1 MVNINTGNIQN
12 KQNVL
17 WSRQLADKLDA
28 ADGQKDGKID
38 ASIWNSYLT
47 SMGSNGNKISN
58 YITVD
63 NASRSFDY
71 YAAKKDAGNN
81 SWKQWNETFDKYS
94 GQEMLDKSQDTL
106 KNLKNAKKEDVE
118 VSDITEQ
125 QKKYDSKAVTAKCY
139 EFNDSKVV
147 VSRDANGEINRIQV
161 VNADTPDE
169 YSDVSFRENAVS
181 FRENAV
187 SIDSDGDFSD
197 ERQIN
202 KKQQNDLKSML
213 PDWIV
218 NDTETSTPSSPKNVS
233 GDEKQ
238 LSSQS
243 SNATSASLEAEQP
256 ATDNQSQQVQILGS
270 KRTMT
275 VEERDKEVKALLGG
289 LDLPEGIDVLI
300 VNIRGDNC
308 PVFKEKGQILSLD
321 DVKRRAQT
329 QKSIKDW
336 QKQRDQAINDLYGSN
351 GSQQVKAAYDAYE
364 ARKDYKKAKSEAKEL
379 KKTDKGRAKEMKQEA
394 KAKYKESLQDAYDKF
409 NAAGGSP
416 LFRKEAFYKEVGH
429 MEAKIEKRREKLNKP
444 VINSSSQ
451 TEVKNDSVGNQ
462 VQQASHSSVQ
472 SKPQNITSNEQVQA
486 PKVTSQQNSEVENED
501 VNTAE
506 NKTKGSELYDS
517 EKFYDL
523 YSVEANKKFLG
534 EYSSYILPSDSNDVD
549 DNGVNKHGYLKRHV
563 AGAMN
568 AIVFLK
574 PSHSMVLDDGGIR
587 IEKNNDN
594 SITIKYNYDDDN
606 TTLTFNQDGSYRSG
620 NLSPDEDSNTFA
632 NFVDEYLA
640 GELLSGKIY
649 YE

>member
-38 ASIWNSYLT
+38 ASVWNSYLT

-81 SWKQWNETFDKYS
+81 SWKQWDETFDKYS

-125 QKKYDSKAVTAKCY
+125 QKKYDSKAVTAKNY
-139 EFNDSKVV
+139 EFNDSVV
-147 VSRDANGEINRIQV
+147 TVSRDANGEIYRIQV
-161 VNADTPDE
+161 ANADTPDE
-169 YSDVSFRENAVS
+169 YSDVSFRENGV
-181 FRENAV
+181 F
-187 SIDSDGDFSD
+187 IDSDGDFSNKML
-197 ERQIN
+197 IN

-218 NDTETSTPSSPKNVS
+218 NDTETSTPSSPKSVS
-233 GDEKQ
+233 ENEKP

-243 SNATSASLEAEQP
+243 SNATSASLESKQS

-270 KRTMT
+270 NKTMT
-275 VEERDKEVKALLGG
+275 VEERDKEVKNMLGG
-289 LDLPEGIDVLI
+289 LDMPEGIDVS
-300 VNIRGDNC
+300 VMNIAGDNC
-308 PVFKEKGQILSLD
+308 YVFKRDGKTISLD
-321 DVKRRAQT
+321 DVKQEAQA
-329 QKSIKDW
+329 QKT
-336 QKQRDQAINDLYGSN
+336 
-351 GSQQVKAAYDAYE
+351 
-364 ARKDYKKAKSEAKEL
+364 AKEHENQ
-379 KKTDKGRAKEMKQEA
+379 KEQA
-394 KAKYKESLQDAYDKF
+394 LDA
-409 NAAGGSP
+409 
-416 LFRKEAFYKEVGH
+416 
-429 MEAKIEKRREKLNKP
+429 
-444 VINSSSQ
+444 SQ

-462 VQQASHSSVQ
+462 VQQASNSSVQ
-472 SKPQNITSNEQVQA
+472 AKPQNITSSEQVQA
-486 PKVTSQQNSEVENED
+486 PKVTSKQNSEVKKEE
-501 VNTAE
+501 VNTVE
-506 NKTKGSELYDS
+506 NKPKGSELYDS

-534 EYSSYILPSDSNDVD
+534 EYSSYILSSDSNDVD
-549 DNGVNKHGYLKRHV
+549 VNKHGYLKSHV

-606 TTLTFNQDGSYRSG
+606 TTVTFNQDGSYRSG
-620 NLSPDEDSNTFA
+620 NLPPDEYSNTFA
-632 NFVDEYLA
+632 NYVDEYLA
-640 GELLSGKIY
+640 GELLSGNIH

>member
-81 SWKQWNETFDKYS
+81 SWKQWDETFDKYS

-125 QKKYDSKAVTAKCY
+125 QKKYDSKVVTAKNY
-139 EFNDSKVV
+139 EFNDSVV
-147 VSRDANGEINRIQV
+147 TVSRDANGEIYRIQV
-161 VNADTPDE
+161 ANADTPDE
-169 YSDVSFRENAVS
+169 YSDVSFRENGV
-181 FRENAV
+181 F
-187 SIDSDGDFSD
+187 IDSDGDFSD
-197 ERQIN
+197 KRLIN

-243 SNATSASLEAEQP
+243 SNTTSASLESEQP

-275 VEERDKEVKALLGG
+275 VEERDKEVKTFLGG
-289 LDLPEGIDVLI
+289 LDLPEGIDVLFVKI
-300 VNIRGDNC
+300 SGDNC
-308 PVFKEKGQILSLD
+308 PVFKENGQILSLD

-351 GSQQVKAAYDAYE
+351 GSQQVKAAHDAYE

>member
-38 ASIWNSYLT
+38 KSIWNSYLT

-81 SWKQWNETFDKYS
+81 SWKQWDETFDKYS

-161 VNADTPDE
+161 VNADSPDDV
-169 YSDVSFRENAVS
+169 SDVSFRENAVL
-181 FRENAV
+181 
-187 SIDSDGDFSD
+187 IDSDGDFSD
-197 ERQIN
+197 KRQIN

-243 SNATSASLEAEQP
+243 SNTTSASLESEQP

-270 KRTMT
+270 NKTMT
-275 VEERDKEVKALLGG
+275 VEERDKEVKTFLGG
-289 LDLPEGIDVLI
+289 LDLPEGIDVS
-300 VNIRGDNC
+300 VMNIAGDNC
-308 PVFKEKGQILSLD
+308 YVFKRDGKTISLD
-321 DVKRRAQT
+321 DVKQEAQA
-329 QKSIKDW
+329 QKTAKEHEN
-336 QKQRDQAINDLYGSN
+336 QREQALDDLYGSN
-351 GSQQVKAAYDAYE
+351 GSSQLKAANDAFN
-364 ARKDYKKAKSEAKEL
+364 ARIEYKNAKSAAKEL
-379 KKTDKGRAKEMKQEA
+379 KKTDKEAAKQMKQEA
-394 KAKYKESLQDAYDKF
+394 KAKYNDSLQNAYNDFK
-409 NAAGGSP
+409 AAGGSP
-416 LFRKEAFYKEVGH
+416 KYREAYFYKESGN
-429 MEAKIEKRREKLNKP
+429 MNYKIEKNIKNSNKP

-462 VQQASHSSVQ
+462 VQQASRTPKAVQ
-472 SKPQNITSNEQVQA
+472 NTKVDSK
-486 PKVTSQQNSEVENED
+486 QNSEVKNEE

-517 EKFYDL
+517 EKFDDL
-523 YSVEANKKFLG
+523 YSIDANKKFLG
-534 EYSSYILPSDSNDVD
+534 EYSSYILSSDSNDVD
-549 DNGVNKHGYLKRHV
+549 VNKHGYLKSHV

-594 SITIKYNYDDDN
+594 SITVKYDDN
-606 TTLTFNQDGSYRSG
+606 TTVTFNQDGSYRSG
-620 NLSPDEDSNTFA
+620 NLPPDEYSNTFA
-632 NFVDEYLA
+632 NYVDEYLA
-640 GELLSGKIY
+640 GELLSGKLH

>member
-81 SWKQWNETFDKYS
+81 SWKQWDETFDKYS

-161 VNADTPDE
+161 VNADSPDDV
-169 YSDVSFRENAVS
+169 SDVSFRENAVL
-181 FRENAV
+181 
-187 SIDSDGDFSD
+187 IDSDGDFSD
-197 ERQIN
+197 KRQIN

-243 SNATSASLEAEQP
+243 SNTTSASLESEQP

-270 KRTMT
+270 NKTMT
-275 VEERDKEVKALLGG
+275 VEERDKEVKTFLGG
-289 LDLPEGIDVLI
+289 LDLPEGIDVS
-300 VNIRGDNC
+300 VMNIAGDNC
-308 PVFKEKGQILSLD
+308 YVFKRDGKTISLD
-321 DVKRRAQT
+321 DVKQEAQA
-329 QKSIKDW
+329 QKTAKEHEN
-336 QKQRDQAINDLYGSN
+336 QREQALDDLYGSN
-351 GSQQVKAAYDAYE
+351 GSSQLKAANDAFN
-364 ARKDYKKAKSEAKEL
+364 ARIEYKNAKSAAKEL
-379 KKTDKGRAKEMKQEA
+379 KKTDKEAAKQMKQEA
-394 KAKYKESLQDAYDKF
+394 KAKYNDSLQNAYNDFK
-409 NAAGGSP
+409 AAGGSP
-416 LFRKEAFYKEVGH
+416 KYREAYFYKESGN
-429 MEAKIEKRREKLNKP
+429 MNYKIEKNIKNSNKP

-462 VQQASHSSVQ
+462 VQQASRTPKAVQ
-472 SKPQNITSNEQVQA
+472 NTKVDSK
-486 PKVTSQQNSEVENED
+486 QNSEVKNEE

-517 EKFYDL
+517 EKFDDL
-523 YSVEANKKFLG
+523 YSIDANKKFLG
-534 EYSSYILPSDSNDVD
+534 EYSSYILSSDSNDVD
-549 DNGVNKHGYLKRHV
+549 VNKHGYLKSHV

-594 SITIKYNYDDDN
+594 SITVKYDDN
-606 TTLTFNQDGSYRSG
+606 TTVTFNQDGSYRSG
-620 NLSPDEDSNTFA
+620 NLPPDEYSNTFA
-632 NFVDEYLA
+632 NYVDEYLA
-640 GELLSGKIY
+640 GELLSGKLH

>member
-38 ASIWNSYLT
+38 ASVWNSYLT

-81 SWKQWNETFDKYS
+81 SWKQWDETFDKYS

-139 EFNDSKVV
+139 EFNGSTVI

-161 VNADTPDE
+161 KNADTPDE
-169 YSDVSFRENAVS
+169 YNDVSFRENG
-181 FRENAV
+181 V

-197 ERQIN
+197 ETQIN

-218 NDTETSTPSSPKNVS
+218 NDTETSTSSSPKSVS
-233 GDEKQ
+233 ENEKQ

-270 KRTMT
+270 NKTMT
-275 VEERDKEVKALLGG
+275 VEERDKEVKNMLGG
-289 LDLPEGIDVLI
+289 LDMPEGIDVS
-300 VNIRGDNC
+300 VMNIAGDNC
-308 PVFKEKGQILSLD
+308 YVFKRDGKTISLD
-321 DVKRRAQT
+321 DVKQEAQA
-329 QKSIKDW
+329 QKT
-336 QKQRDQAINDLYGSN
+336 
-351 GSQQVKAAYDAYE
+351 
-364 ARKDYKKAKSEAKEL
+364 AKEHENQ
-379 KKTDKGRAKEMKQEA
+379 KEQA
-394 KAKYKESLQDAYDKF
+394 LDA
-409 NAAGGSP
+409 
-416 LFRKEAFYKEVGH
+416 
-429 MEAKIEKRREKLNKP
+429 
-444 VINSSSQ
+444 SQ

-472 SKPQNITSNEQVQA
+472 SKPQNITSSEQVQA
-486 PKVTSQQNSEVENED
+486 PKVTSQQNSEVENEE
-501 VNTAE
+501 VNTVE
-506 NKTKGSELYDS
+506 NQTKGSELYDP
-517 EKFYDL
+517 EKFSDL

-606 TTLTFNQDGSYRSG
+606 TTVTFNQDGSYRSG
-620 NLSPDEDSNTFA
+620 NLPPDEYSNTFA
-632 NFVDEYLA
+632 NYVDEYLA
-640 GELLSGKIY
+640 GELLSGNIH

>member
-38 ASIWNSYLT
+38 ESIWNSYLT

-81 SWKQWNETFDKYS
+81 SWKQWDETFDKYS

-181 FRENAV
+181 
-187 SIDSDGDFSD
+187 IDSDGDFSD

-243 SNATSASLEAEQP
+243 SNTTSASLESEQP

-270 KRTMT
+270 NKTMT
-275 VEERDKEVKALLGG
+275 VEERDKEVKTFLGG
-289 LDLPEGIDVLI
+289 LDLPEGIDVS
-300 VNIRGDNC
+300 VMNIAGDNC
-308 PVFKEKGQILSLD
+308 YVFKRDGKTISLD
-321 DVKRRAQT
+321 DVKQEAQA
-329 QKSIKDW
+329 QKTAKEHEN
-336 QKQRDQAINDLYGSN
+336 QREQALDDLYGSN
-351 GSQQVKAAYDAYE
+351 GSSQLKAANDAFN
-364 ARKDYKKAKSEAKEL
+364 ARIEYKNAKSAAKEL
-379 KKTDKGRAKEMKQEA
+379 KKTDKEAAKQMKQEA
-394 KAKYKESLQDAYDKF
+394 KAKYNDSLQNAYNDFK
-409 NAAGGSP
+409 AAGGSP
-416 LFRKEAFYKEVGH
+416 KYREAYFYKESGN
-429 MEAKIEKRREKLNKP
+429 MNYKIEKNIKNSNKP

-462 VQQASHSSVQ
+462 VQQASRTPKAVQ
-472 SKPQNITSNEQVQA
+472 NTKVDSK
-486 PKVTSQQNSEVENED
+486 QNSEVKNEE

-517 EKFYDL
+517 EKFDDL
-523 YSVEANKKFLG
+523 YSIDANKKFLG
-534 EYSSYILPSDSNDVD
+534 EYSSYILSSDSNDVD
-549 DNGVNKHGYLKRHV
+549 VNKHGYLKSHV

-594 SITIKYNYDDDN
+594 SITVKYDDN
-606 TTLTFNQDGSYRSG
+606 TTVTFNQDGSYRSG
-620 NLSPDEDSNTFA
+620 NLPPDEYSNTFA
-632 NFVDEYLA
+632 NYVDEYLA
-640 GELLSGKIY
+640 GELLSGKLH

>member
-169 YSDVSFRENAVS
+169 YSDVS

>member
-38 ASIWNSYLT
+38 ESIWNSYLT

-81 SWKQWNETFDKYS
+81 SWKQWDETFDKYS

-118 VSDITEQ
+118 VYDITEQ

-147 VSRDANGEINRIQV
+147 VSRDANGEINRIHV

-169 YSDVSFRENAVS
+169 YSDVS

-275 VEERDKEVKALLGG
+275 VAERDKEVKALLGG

-308 PVFKEKGQILSLD
+308 PVFKENGQILSLD

-462 VQQASHSSVQ
+462 VQQASHSSLQ
-472 SKPQNITSNEQVQA
+472 SKPQNITLSEQVPA
-486 PKVTSQQNSEVENED
+486 PKVTSKQNSEVENED

>member
-38 ASIWNSYLT
+38 KSIWNSYLT

-81 SWKQWNETFDKYS
+81 SWKQWDETFDKYS

-161 VNADTPDE
+161 VNADSPDDV
-169 YSDVSFRENAVS
+169 SDVSFRENAVL
-181 FRENAV
+181 
-187 SIDSDGDFSD
+187 IDSDGDFSD
-197 ERQIN
+197 KRQIN

-243 SNATSASLEAEQP
+243 SNTTSASLESEQP

-270 KRTMT
+270 NKTMT
-275 VEERDKEVKALLGG
+275 VEERDKEVKTFLGG
-289 LDLPEGIDVLI
+289 LDLPEGIDVS
-300 VNIRGDNC
+300 VMNIAGDNC
-308 PVFKEKGQILSLD
+308 YVFKRDGKTISLD
-321 DVKRRAQT
+321 DVKQEAQA
-329 QKSIKDW
+329 QKTAKEHEN
-336 QKQRDQAINDLYGSN
+336 QREQALDDLYGSN
-351 GSQQVKAAYDAYE
+351 GSSQLKAANDAFN
-364 ARKDYKKAKSEAKEL
+364 ARIEYKNAKSAAKEL
-379 KKTDKGRAKEMKQEA
+379 KKTDKEAAKQMKQEA
-394 KAKYKESLQDAYDKF
+394 KAKYNDSLQNAYNDFK
-409 NAAGGSP
+409 AAGGSP
-416 LFRKEAFYKEVGH
+416 KYREAYFYKESGN
-429 MEAKIEKRREKLNKP
+429 MNYKIEKNIKNSNKP

-451 TEVKNDSVGNQ
+451 TEVKSDSVGNQ
-462 VQQASHSSVQ
+462 VQQASRTPKAVQ
-472 SKPQNITSNEQVQA
+472 NTKVDSK
-486 PKVTSQQNSEVENED
+486 QNSEVKNEE

-517 EKFYDL
+517 EKFDDL
-523 YSVEANKKFLG
+523 YSIDANKKFLG
-534 EYSSYILPSDSNDVD
+534 EYSSYILSSDSNDVD
-549 DNGVNKHGYLKRHV
+549 VNKHGYLKSHV

-594 SITIKYNYDDDN
+594 SITVKYDDN
-606 TTLTFNQDGSYRSG
+606 TTVTFNQDGSYRSG
-620 NLSPDEDSNTFA
+620 NLPPDEYSNTFA
-632 NFVDEYLA
+632 NYVDEYLA
-640 GELLSGKIY
+640 GELLSGKLH

>member
-38 ASIWNSYLT
+38 KSIWNSYLT

-81 SWKQWNETFDKYS
+81 SWKQWDETFDKYS

-161 VNADTPDE
+161 VNADSPDDV
-169 YSDVSFRENAVS
+169 SDVSFRENAVL
-181 FRENAV
+181 
-187 SIDSDGDFSD
+187 IDSDGDFSD
-197 ERQIN
+197 KRQIN

-243 SNATSASLEAEQP
+243 SNTTSASLESEQP

-270 KRTMT
+270 NKTMT
-275 VEERDKEVKALLGG
+275 VEERDKEVKTFLGG
-289 LDLPEGIDVLI
+289 LDLPEGIDVS
-300 VNIRGDNC
+300 VMNIAGDNC
-308 PVFKEKGQILSLD
+308 YVFKRDGKTISLD
-321 DVKRRAQT
+321 DVKQEAQA
-329 QKSIKDW
+329 QKTAKEHEN
-336 QKQRDQAINDLYGSN
+336 QREQALDDLYGSN
-351 GSQQVKAAYDAYE
+351 GSSQLKAANDAFN
-364 ARKDYKKAKSEAKEL
+364 ARIEYKNAKSAAKEL
-379 KKTDKGRAKEMKQEA
+379 KKTDKEAAKQMKQEA
-394 KAKYKESLQDAYDKF
+394 KAKYNDSLQNAYNDFK
-409 NAAGGSP
+409 AAGGSP
-416 LFRKEAFYKEVGH
+416 KYREAYFYKESGN
-429 MEAKIEKRREKLNKP
+429 MNYKIEKNIKNSNKP
-444 VINSSSQ
+444 VVNSSSQ

-462 VQQASHSSVQ
+462 VQQASRTPKAVQ
-472 SKPQNITSNEQVQA
+472 NTKVDSK
-486 PKVTSQQNSEVENED
+486 QNSEVKNEE

-517 EKFYDL
+517 EKFDDL
-523 YSVEANKKFLG
+523 YSIDANKKFLG
-534 EYSSYILPSDSNDVD
+534 EYSSYILSSDSNDVD
-549 DNGVNKHGYLKRHV
+549 VNKHGYLKSHV

-594 SITIKYNYDDDN
+594 SITVKYDDN
-606 TTLTFNQDGSYRSG
+606 TTVTFNQDGSYRSG
-620 NLSPDEDSNTFA
+620 NLPPDEYSNTFA
-632 NFVDEYLA
+632 NYVDEYLA
-640 GELLSGKIY
+640 GELLSGKLH

>member
-38 ASIWNSYLT
+38 ESIWNSYLT

-181 FRENAV
+181 
-187 SIDSDGDFSD
+187 IDSDGDFSD

-275 VEERDKEVKALLGG
+275 VAERDKEVKALLGG

-308 PVFKEKGQILSLD
+308 PVFKENGQILSLD

-351 GSQQVKAAYDAYE
+351 GSQQVKAAHDAYE

-416 LFRKEAFYKEVGH
+416 LFRKEAFYKEAGH

-462 VQQASHSSVQ
+462 VQQASHSSLQ
-472 SKPQNITSNEQVQA
+472 SKPQNITLSEQVPA
-486 PKVTSQQNSEVENED
+486 PKVTSKQNSEVENED

-517 EKFYDL
+517 EKFNDL

>member
-181 FRENAV
+181 
-187 SIDSDGDFSD
+187 IDSDGDFSD

-243 SNATSASLEAEQP
+243 SNTTSASLESEQP

>member
-81 SWKQWNETFDKYS
+81 SWKQWDETFDKYS

-118 VSDITEQ
+118 VYDITEQ

-169 YSDVSFRENAVS
+169 YSDVS

-243 SNATSASLEAEQP
+243 SNTTSASLESEQP

-270 KRTMT
+270 NKTMT
-275 VEERDKEVKALLGG
+275 VEERAKEVKTFLGG
-289 LDLPEGIDVLI
+289 LDLPEGIDVLFVKI
-300 VNIRGDNC
+300 SGDNC
-308 PVFKEKGQILSLD
+308 PVFKENGQILSLD

-351 GSQQVKAAYDAYE
+351 GSQQVKAAHDAYE

-394 KAKYKESLQDAYDKF
+394 KAKYKVRLQDAYNNF
-409 NAAGGSP
+409 NAAAGSP
-416 LFRKEAFYKEVGH
+416 LFRKEAFYKEAGH
-429 MEAKIEKRREKLNKP
+429 MEAKIEKRMEKLNKP

-462 VQQASHSSVQ
+462 VQQASHSSLQ
-472 SKPQNITSNEQVQA
+472 SKPQNITLSEQVPA
-486 PKVTSQQNSEVENED
+486 PKVTSKQNSEVENED

>member
-38 ASIWNSYLT
+38 KSIWNSYLT

-81 SWKQWNETFDKYS
+81 SWKQWDETFDKYS

-161 VNADTPDE
+161 VNADSPD
-169 YSDVSFRENAVS
+169 DVSDVS

-197 ERQIN
+197 KRQIN

-243 SNATSASLEAEQP
+243 SNTTSASLESEQP

-270 KRTMT
+270 NKTMT
-275 VEERDKEVKALLGG
+275 VEERDNEVKTFLGG
-289 LDLPEGIDVLI
+289 LDLPEGIDVS
-300 VNIRGDNC
+300 VMNIAGDNC
-308 PVFKEKGQILSLD
+308 YVFKRDGKTISLD
-321 DVKRRAQT
+321 DVKQEAQA
-329 QKSIKDW
+329 QKTAKEHEN
-336 QKQRDQAINDLYGSN
+336 QREQALDDLYGSN
-351 GSQQVKAAYDAYE
+351 GSSQLKAANDAFN
-364 ARKDYKKAKSEAKEL
+364 ARIEYKNAKSAAKEL
-379 KKTDKGRAKEMKQEA
+379 KKTDKEAAKQMKQEA
-394 KAKYKESLQDAYDKF
+394 KAKYNDSLQNAYNDFK
-409 NAAGGSP
+409 AAGGSP
-416 LFRKEAFYKEVGH
+416 KYREAYFYKESGN
-429 MEAKIEKRREKLNKP
+429 MNYKIEKNIKNSNKP

-462 VQQASHSSVQ
+462 VQQASRTPKAVQ
-472 SKPQNITSNEQVQA
+472 NTKVDSK
-486 PKVTSQQNSEVENED
+486 QNSEVKNEE

-517 EKFYDL
+517 EKFDDL
-523 YSVEANKKFLG
+523 YSIDANKKFLG
-534 EYSSYILPSDSNDVD
+534 EYSSYILSSDSNDVD
-549 DNGVNKHGYLKRHV
+549 VNKHGYLKSHV

-594 SITIKYNYDDDN
+594 SITVKYDDN
-606 TTLTFNQDGSYRSG
+606 TTVTFNQDGSYRSG
-620 NLSPDEDSNTFA
+620 NLPPDEYSNTFA
-632 NFVDEYLA
+632 NYVDEYLA
-640 GELLSGKIY
+640 GELLSGKLH

>member
-38 ASIWNSYLT
+38 ESIWNSYLT

-81 SWKQWNETFDKYS
+81 SWKQWDETFDKYS

-161 VNADTPDE
+161 VNADTPDV
-169 YSDVSFRENAVS
+169 YSDVS

-243 SNATSASLEAEQP
+243 SNTTSASLESEQL

-270 KRTMT
+270 NKTMT
-275 VEERDKEVKALLGG
+275 VAERDKEVKALLGG

-308 PVFKEKGQILSLD
+308 PVFKENGQILSLD

-351 GSQQVKAAYDAYE
+351 GSQQVKAAH
-364 ARKDYKKAKSEAKEL
+364 
-379 KKTDKGRAKEMKQEA
+379 
-394 KAKYKESLQDAYDKF
+394 DAYDKF

-462 VQQASHSSVQ
+462 VQQASRTPKAVQ
-472 SKPQNITSNEQVQA
+472 NTKVDSK
-486 PKVTSQQNSEVENED
+486 QNSEVKNEE

-517 EKFYDL
+517 EKFDDL
-523 YSVEANKKFLG
+523 YSIDANKKFLG
-534 EYSSYILPSDSNDVD
+534 EYSSYILSSDSNDVD
-549 DNGVNKHGYLKRHV
+549 VNKHGYLKSHV

-594 SITIKYNYDDDN
+594 SITVKYDDN
-606 TTLTFNQDGSYRSG
+606 TTVTFNQDGSYRSG
-620 NLSPDEDSNTFA
+620 NLPPDEYSNTFA
-632 NFVDEYLA
+632 NYVDEYLA
-640 GELLSGKIY
+640 GELLSGKLH

>member
-169 YSDVSFRENAVS
+169 YNDVS

>member
-38 ASIWNSYLT
+38 KSIWNSYLT

-81 SWKQWNETFDKYS
+81 SWKQWDETFDKYS

-161 VNADTPDE
+161 VNADSPD
-169 YSDVSFRENAVS
+169 DVSDVS

-197 ERQIN
+197 KRQIN

-243 SNATSASLEAEQP
+243 SNTTSASLESEQP

-270 KRTMT
+270 NKTMT
-275 VEERDKEVKALLGG
+275 VEERDKEVKTFLGG
-289 LDLPEGIDVLI
+289 LDLPEGIDVS
-300 VNIRGDNC
+300 VMNIAGDNC
-308 PVFKEKGQILSLD
+308 YVFKRDGKTISLD
-321 DVKRRAQT
+321 DVKQEAQA
-329 QKSIKDW
+329 QKTAKEHEN
-336 QKQRDQAINDLYGSN
+336 QREQALDDLYGSN
-351 GSQQVKAAYDAYE
+351 GSSQLKAANDAFN
-364 ARKDYKKAKSEAKEL
+364 ARIEYKNAKSAAKEL
-379 KKTDKGRAKEMKQEA
+379 KKTDKEAAKQMKQEA
-394 KAKYKESLQDAYDKF
+394 KAKYNDSLQNAYNDFK
-409 NAAGGSP
+409 AAGGSP
-416 LFRKEAFYKEVGH
+416 KYREAYFYKESGN
-429 MEAKIEKRREKLNKP
+429 MNYKIEKNIKNSNKP

-462 VQQASHSSVQ
+462 VQQASRTPKAVQ
-472 SKPQNITSNEQVQA
+472 NTKVDSK
-486 PKVTSQQNSEVENED
+486 QNSEVKNEE

-517 EKFYDL
+517 EKFDDL
-523 YSVEANKKFLG
+523 YSIDANKKFLG
-534 EYSSYILPSDSNDVD
+534 EYSSYILSSDSNDVD
-549 DNGVNKHGYLKRHV
+549 VNKHGYLKSHV

-594 SITIKYNYDDDN
+594 SITVKYDDN
-606 TTLTFNQDGSYRSG
+606 TTVTFNQDGSYRSG
-620 NLSPDEDSNTFA
+620 NLPPDEYSNTFA
-632 NFVDEYLA
+632 NYVDEYLA
-640 GELLSGKIY
+640 GELLSGKLH

>member
-81 SWKQWNETFDKYS
+81 SWKQWDETFDKYS

-125 QKKYDSKAVTAKCY
+125 QKKYDSKVVTAKNY
-139 EFNDSKVV
+139 EFNDSVV
-147 VSRDANGEINRIQV
+147 TVSRDANGEIYRIQV
-161 VNADTPDE
+161 ANADTPDE
-169 YSDVSFRENAVS
+169 YSDVSFRENGV
-181 FRENAV
+181 F
-187 SIDSDGDFSD
+187 IDSDGDFSD
-197 ERQIN
+197 KRLIN

-243 SNATSASLEAEQP
+243 SNTTSASLESEQP

-270 KRTMT
+270 NKTMT
-275 VEERDKEVKALLGG
+275 VEERAKEVKTFLGG
-289 LDLPEGIDVLI
+289 LDLPEGIDVLFVKI
-300 VNIRGDNC
+300 SGDNC
-308 PVFKEKGQILSLD
+308 PVFKENGQILSLD

-351 GSQQVKAAYDAYE
+351 GSQQVKAAHDAYE

-472 SKPQNITSNEQVQA
+472 SKPQNITLSEQVPA
-486 PKVTSQQNSEVENED
+486 PKVTSKQNSEVENED

>member
-38 ASIWNSYLT
+38 ASVWNSYLT

-81 SWKQWNETFDKYS
+81 SWKQWDETFDKYS

-118 VSDITEQ
+118 VSDVTEE
-125 QKKYDSKAVTAKCY
+125 QKKYDSNAVTSKNY
-139 EFNDSKVV
+139 EFDDSIVT
-147 VSRDANGEINRIQV
+147 VSRDANGEINRIQIK
-161 VNADTPDE
+161 NADTPDE
-169 YSDVSFRENAVS
+169 YHDISFRENS
-181 FRENAV
+181 V
-187 SIDSDGDFSD
+187 SIDADGDYSNKM
-197 ERQIN
+197 RIN

-218 NDTETSTPSSPKNVS
+218 NDTETSTPSSKKNVS
-233 GDEKQ
+233 EDEKQ
-238 LSSQS
+238 LSSQT
-243 SNATSASLEAEQP
+243 SNTTSASLEAEQP

-275 VEERDKEVKALLGG
+275 VAERDKEVKNMLGG
-289 LDLPEGIDVLI
+289 LDMPEGMDVS
-300 VNIRGDNC
+300 VMNIGGENC
-308 PVFKEKGQILSLD
+308 YVFKRDGKTVSLD
-321 DVKRRAQT
+321 DVKQEAQA
-329 QKSIKDW
+329 QKTTKEHEN
-336 QKQRDQAINDLYGSN
+336 QREQALDDLYGSN
-351 GSQQVKAAYDAYE
+351 GSSQLKAANDAFN
-364 ARKDYKKAKSEAKEL
+364 ARIEYKNAKSAAKEL
-379 KKTDKGRAKEMKQEA
+379 KKTDKEAAKQMKQEA
-394 KAKYKESLQDAYDKF
+394 KAKYNDSLQNAYNDFK
-409 NAAGGSP
+409 AAGGSP
-416 LFRKEAFYKEVGH
+416 KYREAYFYKESGN
-429 MEAKIEKRREKLNKP
+429 MNYKIEKNIKNSNKP

-451 TEVKNDSVGNQ
+451 TEVKNDSVGSQ
-462 VQQASHSSVQ
+462 VQQASHSFVQ

-506 NKTKGSELYDS
+506 NKTKGSELYDP
-517 EKFYDL
+517 EKFSDL
-523 YSVEANKKFLG
+523 YSVEANKEFLG

-606 TTLTFNQDGSYRSG
+606 TTVTFNQDGSYRSG
-620 NLSPDEDSNTFA
+620 NLPPDEYSNTFA
-632 NFVDEYLA
+632 NYVDEYLA
-640 GELLSGKIY
+640 GELLSGKLH

>member
-81 SWKQWNETFDKYS
+81 SWKQWDETFDKYS

-125 QKKYDSKAVTAKCY
+125 QKKYDSKVVTAKNY
-139 EFNDSKVV
+139 EFNDSVV
-147 VSRDANGEINRIQV
+147 TVSRDANGEIYRIQV
-161 VNADTPDE
+161 ANADTPDE
-169 YSDVSFRENAVS
+169 YSDVSFRENGV
-181 FRENAV
+181 F
-187 SIDSDGDFSD
+187 IDSDGDFSD
-197 ERQIN
+197 KRLIN

-243 SNATSASLEAEQP
+243 SNTTSASLESEQP

-270 KRTMT
+270 NKTMT
-275 VEERDKEVKALLGG
+275 VEERDKEVKTFLGG
-289 LDLPEGIDVLI
+289 LDLPEGIDVS
-300 VNIRGDNC
+300 VMNIAGDNC
-308 PVFKEKGQILSLD
+308 YVFKRDGKTISLD
-321 DVKRRAQT
+321 DVKQEAQA
-329 QKSIKDW
+329 QKTAKEHEN
-336 QKQRDQAINDLYGSN
+336 QREQALDDLYGSN
-351 GSQQVKAAYDAYE
+351 GSSQLKAANDAFN
-364 ARKDYKKAKSEAKEL
+364 ARIEYKNAKSAAKEL
-379 KKTDKGRAKEMKQEA
+379 KKTDKEAAKQMKQEA
-394 KAKYKESLQDAYDKF
+394 KAKYNDSLQNAYNDFK
-409 NAAGGSP
+409 AAGGSP
-416 LFRKEAFYKEVGH
+416 KYREAYFYKESGN
-429 MEAKIEKRREKLNKP
+429 MNYKIEKNIKNSNKP

-462 VQQASHSSVQ
+462 VQQASRTPKAVQ
-472 SKPQNITSNEQVQA
+472 NTKVDSK
-486 PKVTSQQNSEVENED
+486 QNSEVKNEE

-587 IEKNNDN
+587 IKKNNDN

>member
-38 ASIWNSYLT
+38 ESIWNSYLT

-181 FRENAV
+181 
-187 SIDSDGDFSD
+187 IDSDGDFSD

-243 SNATSASLEAEQP
+243 SNTTSASLESEQL

-270 KRTMT
+270 NKTMT
-275 VEERDKEVKALLGG
+275 VAERDKEVKALLGG

-308 PVFKEKGQILSLD
+308 PVFKENGQILSLD

-351 GSQQVKAAYDAYE
+351 GSQQVKAAHDAYE

-462 VQQASHSSVQ
+462 VQQASRTPKAVQ
-472 SKPQNITSNEQVQA
+472 NTKVDSK
-486 PKVTSQQNSEVENED
+486 QNSEVKNEE

-517 EKFYDL
+517 EKFDDL
-523 YSVEANKKFLG
+523 YSIDANKKFLG
-534 EYSSYILPSDSNDVD
+534 EYSSYILSSDSNDVD
-549 DNGVNKHGYLKRHV
+549 VNKHGYLKSHV

>member
-38 ASIWNSYLT
+38 ESIWNSYLT

-81 SWKQWNETFDKYS
+81 SWKQWDETFDKYS

-161 VNADTPDE
+161 VNADTPDV
-169 YSDVSFRENAVS
+169 YSDVS

-243 SNATSASLEAEQP
+243 SNTTSASLESEQL

-270 KRTMT
+270 NKTMT
-275 VEERDKEVKALLGG
+275 VAERDKEVKALLGG

-308 PVFKEKGQILSLD
+308 PVFKENGQILSLD

-351 GSQQVKAAYDAYE
+351 GSQQVKAAHDAYE

-462 VQQASHSSVQ
+462 VQQASRTPKAVQ
-472 SKPQNITSNEQVQA
+472 NTKVDSK
-486 PKVTSQQNSEVENED
+486 QNSEVKNEE

-517 EKFYDL
+517 EKFDDL
-523 YSVEANKKFLG
+523 YSIDANKKFLG
-534 EYSSYILPSDSNDVD
+534 EYSSYILSSDSNDVD
-549 DNGVNKHGYLKRHV
+549 VNKHGYLKSHV

-594 SITIKYNYDDDN
+594 SITVKYDDN
-606 TTLTFNQDGSYRSG
+606 TTVTFNQDGSYRSG
-620 NLSPDEDSNTFA
+620 NLPPDEYSNTFA
-632 NFVDEYLA
+632 NYVDEYLA
-640 GELLSGKIY
+640 GELLSGKLH

>member
-38 ASIWNSYLT
+38 KSIWNSYLT

-81 SWKQWNETFDKYS
+81 SWKQWDETFDKYS

-181 FRENAV
+181 
-187 SIDSDGDFSD
+187 IDSDGDFSD
-197 ERQIN
+197 KRQIN

-243 SNATSASLEAEQP
+243 SNTTSASLESEQP

-270 KRTMT
+270 NKTMT
-275 VEERDKEVKALLGG
+275 VEERDKEVKTFLGG
-289 LDLPEGIDVLI
+289 LDLPEGIDVS
-300 VNIRGDNC
+300 VMNIAGDNC
-308 PVFKEKGQILSLD
+308 YVFKRDGKTISLD
-321 DVKRRAQT
+321 DVKQEAQA
-329 QKSIKDW
+329 QKTAKEHEN
-336 QKQRDQAINDLYGSN
+336 QREQALDDLYGSN
-351 GSQQVKAAYDAYE
+351 GSSQLKAANDAFN
-364 ARKDYKKAKSEAKEL
+364 ARIEYKNAKSAAKEL
-379 KKTDKGRAKEMKQEA
+379 KKTDKEAAKQMKQEA
-394 KAKYKESLQDAYDKF
+394 KAKYKESLQDAYNDFK
-409 NAAGGSP
+409 AAGGSP
-416 LFRKEAFYKEVGH
+416 KYREAYFYKESGN
-429 MEAKIEKRREKLNKP
+429 MNYKIEKNIKNSNKP

-462 VQQASHSSVQ
+462 VQQASRTPKAVQ
-472 SKPQNITSNEQVQA
+472 NTKVDSK
-486 PKVTSQQNSEVENED
+486 QNSEVKNEE

-517 EKFYDL
+517 EKFDDL
-523 YSVEANKKFLG
+523 YSIDANKKFLG
-534 EYSSYILPSDSNDVD
+534 EYSSYILSSDSNDVD
-549 DNGVNKHGYLKRHV
+549 VNKHGYLKSHV

-594 SITIKYNYDDDN
+594 SITVKYDDN
-606 TTLTFNQDGSYRSG
+606 TTVTFNQDGSYRSG
-620 NLSPDEDSNTFA
+620 NLPPDEYSNTFA
-632 NFVDEYLA
+632 NYVDEYLA
-640 GELLSGKIY
+640 GELLSGKLH

>member
-1 MVNINTGNIQN
+1 M
-12 KQNVL
+12 L
-17 WSRQLADKLDA
+17 F
-28 ADGQKDGKID
+28 
-38 ASIWNSYLT
+38 
-47 SMGSNGNKISN
+47 
-58 YITVD
+58 
-63 NASRSFDY
+63 RS
-71 YAAKKDAGNN
+71 
-81 SWKQWNETFDKYS
+81 
-94 GQEMLDKSQDTL
+94 
-106 KNLKNAKKEDVE
+106 AKKEDVE

-161 VNADTPDE
+161 VNADTPDV
-169 YSDVSFRENAVS
+169 YSDVS

-197 ERQIN
+197 KRQIN

-243 SNATSASLEAEQP
+243 SNTTSASLESEQL

-270 KRTMT
+270 NKTMT
-275 VEERDKEVKALLGG
+275 VAERDKEVKALLGG

-308 PVFKEKGQILSLD
+308 PVFKENGQILSLD

-351 GSQQVKAAYDAYE
+351 GSQQVKAAHDAYE

-462 VQQASHSSVQ
+462 VQQASRTPKAVQ
-472 SKPQNITSNEQVQA
+472 NTKVDSK
-486 PKVTSQQNSEVENED
+486 QNSEVKNEE

-517 EKFYDL
+517 EKFDDL
-523 YSVEANKKFLG
+523 YSIDANKKFLG
-534 EYSSYILPSDSNDVD
+534 EYSSYILSSDSNDVD
-549 DNGVNKHGYLKRHV
+549 VNKHGYLKSHV

-594 SITIKYNYDDDN
+594 SITVKYDDN
-606 TTLTFNQDGSYRSG
+606 TTVTFNQDGSYRSG
-620 NLSPDEDSNTFA
+620 NLPPDEYSNTFA
-632 NFVDEYLA
+632 NYVDEYLA
-640 GELLSGKIY
+640 GELLSGKLH

>member
-38 ASIWNSYLT
+38 KSIWNSYLT

-81 SWKQWNETFDKYS
+81 SWKQWDETFDKYS

-106 KNLKNAKKEDVE
+106 KILKNAKKEDVE

-161 VNADTPDE
+161 VNADSPD
-169 YSDVSFRENAVS
+169 DVSDVS

-197 ERQIN
+197 KRQIN

-213 PDWIV
+213 PDWVV

-243 SNATSASLEAEQP
+243 SNTTSASLESEQP

-270 KRTMT
+270 NKTMT
-275 VEERDKEVKALLGG
+275 LAERDQEVKTLLGG
-289 LDLPEGIDVLI
+289 LDMPEGIDVLVMDI
-300 VNIRGDNC
+300 AGDNC
-308 PVFKEKGQILSLD
+308 YVFKENGKTVSLD

-364 ARKDYKKAKSEAKEL
+364 ARVEYKKAKSAAKEL
-379 KKTDKGRAKEMKQEA
+379 KKNDKEAAKQMKQEA
-394 KAKYKESLQDAYDKF
+394 KAKYKESLQNAYNNF

-416 LFRKEAFYKEVGH
+416 LFREAYFYKEAGH
-429 MEAKIEKRREKLNKP
+429 MEAKIEKREEKLNKP

-472 SKPQNITSNEQVQA
+472 SKPQNITSSEQVQA
-486 PKVTSQQNSEVENED
+486 PKVTSQQNSEVKKEE
-501 VNTAE
+501 VNTVE
-506 NKTKGSELYDS
+506 NQTKGSELYDP
-517 EKFYDL
+517 EKFSDL
-523 YSVEANKKFLG
+523 YSVDANKKFLG

-574 PSHSMVLDDGGIR
+574 PSHSMVLDNGGIR

-620 NLSPDEDSNTFA
+620 NLSLDEDSNTFA

>member
-38 ASIWNSYLT
+38 ESIWNSYLT

-81 SWKQWNETFDKYS
+81 SWKQWDETFDKYS

-118 VSDITEQ
+118 VYDITEQ

-169 YSDVSFRENAVS
+169 YSDVS

-275 VEERDKEVKALLGG
+275 VAERDKEVKALLGG

-308 PVFKEKGQILSLD
+308 PVFKENGQILSLD

-462 VQQASHSSVQ
+462 VQQASHSSLQ
-472 SKPQNITSNEQVQA
+472 SKPQNITLSEQVPA
-486 PKVTSQQNSEVENED
+486 PKVTSKQNSEVENED

>member
-81 SWKQWNETFDKYS
+81 SWKQWDETFDKYS

-161 VNADTPDE
+161 VNADSPDE

-181 FRENAV
+181 
-187 SIDSDGDFSD
+187 IDSDGDYSD
-197 ERQIN
+197 ERQID

-243 SNATSASLEAEQP
+243 SNTTSASLESEQP

-270 KRTMT
+270 NKTMT
-275 VEERDKEVKALLGG
+275 VEERDKEVKTFLGG
-289 LDLPEGIDVLI
+289 LDLPEGIDVS
-300 VNIRGDNC
+300 VMNIAGDNC
-308 PVFKEKGQILSLD
+308 YVFKRDGKTISLD
-321 DVKRRAQT
+321 DVKQEAQA
-329 QKSIKDW
+329 QKTAKEHEN
-336 QKQRDQAINDLYGSN
+336 QREQALDDLYGSN
-351 GSQQVKAAYDAYE
+351 GSSQLKAANDAFN
-364 ARKDYKKAKSEAKEL
+364 ARIEYKNAKSAAKEL
-379 KKTDKGRAKEMKQEA
+379 KKTDKEAAKQMKQEA
-394 KAKYKESLQDAYDKF
+394 KAKYNDSLQNAYNDFK
-409 NAAGGSP
+409 AAGGSP
-416 LFRKEAFYKEVGH
+416 KYREAYFYKESGN
-429 MEAKIEKRREKLNKP
+429 MNYKIEKNIKNSNKP

-462 VQQASHSSVQ
+462 VQQASRTPKAVQ
-472 SKPQNITSNEQVQA
+472 NTKVDSK
-486 PKVTSQQNSEVENED
+486 QNSEVKNEE

-517 EKFYDL
+517 EKFDDL
-523 YSVEANKKFLG
+523 YSIDANKKFLG
-534 EYSSYILPSDSNDVD
+534 EYSSYILSSDSNDVD
-549 DNGVNKHGYLKRHV
+549 VNKHGYLKSHV

-594 SITIKYNYDDDN
+594 SITVKYDDN

>member
-81 SWKQWNETFDKYS
+81 SWKQWDETFDKYS

-125 QKKYDSKAVTAKCY
+125 QKKYDSKVVTAKNY
-139 EFNDSKVV
+139 EFNDSVV
-147 VSRDANGEINRIQV
+147 TVSRDANGEIYRIQV
-161 VNADTPDE
+161 ANADTPDE
-169 YSDVSFRENAVS
+169 YSDVSFRENGV
-181 FRENAV
+181 F
-187 SIDSDGDFSD
+187 IDSDGDFSD
-197 ERQIN
+197 KRLIN

-243 SNATSASLEAEQP
+243 SNTTSASLESEQP

-270 KRTMT
+270 NKTMT
-275 VEERDKEVKALLGG
+275 VEERAKEVKTFLGG
-289 LDLPEGIDVLI
+289 LDLPEGIDVLFVKI
-300 VNIRGDNC
+300 SGDNC
-308 PVFKEKGQILSLD
+308 PVFKENGQILSLD

-351 GSQQVKAAYDAYE
+351 GSQQVKAAHDAYE

-462 VQQASHSSVQ
+462 VQQASHSSLQ
-472 SKPQNITSNEQVQA
+472 SKPQNITLSEQVPA
-486 PKVTSQQNSEVENED
+486 PKVTSKQNSEVENED

-517 EKFYDL
+517 EKFNDL

>member
-38 ASIWNSYLT
+38 ESIWNSYLT

-181 FRENAV
+181 
-187 SIDSDGDFSD
+187 IDSDGDFSD

-275 VEERDKEVKALLGG
+275 VAERDKEVKALLGG

-486 PKVTSQQNSEVENED
+486 PKVTSKQNSEVENED

>member
-161 VNADTPDE
+161 VNADSPDE

-181 FRENAV
+181 
-187 SIDSDGDFSD
+187 IDSDGDYSD
-197 ERQIN
+197 ERQID

-218 NDTETSTPSSPKNVS
+218 NDTETSTPSSPKSVS
-233 GDEKQ
+233 ENEKP

-243 SNATSASLEAEQP
+243 SNATSASLESEQP

-270 KRTMT
+270 NKTMT
-275 VEERDKEVKALLGG
+275 VEERDNEVKTFLGG
-289 LDLPEGIDVLI
+289 LDLPEGIDVS
-300 VNIRGDNC
+300 VMNIAGDNC
-308 PVFKEKGQILSLD
+308 YVFKRDGKTISLD
-321 DVKRRAQT
+321 DVKQEAQA
-329 QKSIKDW
+329 QKTAKEHEN
-336 QKQRDQAINDLYGSN
+336 QREQALDDLYGSN
-351 GSQQVKAAYDAYE
+351 GSSQLKAANDAFN
-364 ARKDYKKAKSEAKEL
+364 ARIEYKNAKSAAKEL
-379 KKTDKGRAKEMKQEA
+379 KKTDKEAAKQMKQEA
-394 KAKYKESLQDAYDKF
+394 KAKYNDSLQNAYNDFK
-409 NAAGGSP
+409 AAGGSP
-416 LFRKEAFYKEVGH
+416 KYREAYFYKESGN
-429 MEAKIEKRREKLNKP
+429 MNYKIEKNIKNSNKP

-462 VQQASHSSVQ
+462 VQQASRTPKAVQ
-472 SKPQNITSNEQVQA
+472 NTKVDSK
-486 PKVTSQQNSEVENED
+486 QNSEVKNEE

-517 EKFYDL
+517 EKFDDL
-523 YSVEANKKFLG
+523 YSIDANKKFLG
-534 EYSSYILPSDSNDVD
+534 EYSSYILSSDSNDVD
-549 DNGVNKHGYLKRHV
+549 VNKHGYLKSHV

-594 SITIKYNYDDDN
+594 SITVKYDDN
-606 TTLTFNQDGSYRSG
+606 TTVTFNQDGSYRSG
-620 NLSPDEDSNTFA
+620 NLPPDEYSNTFA
-632 NFVDEYLA
+632 NYVDEYLA
-640 GELLSGKIY
+640 GELLSGKLH

>member
-38 ASIWNSYLT
+38 KSIWNSYLT

-81 SWKQWNETFDKYS
+81 SWKQWDETFDKYS

-161 VNADTPDE
+161 VNADSPDE
-169 YSDVSFRENAVS
+169 YSDVS

-197 ERQIN
+197 KRQIN

-243 SNATSASLEAEQP
+243 SNTTSASLESEQP

-270 KRTMT
+270 NKTMT
-275 VEERDKEVKALLGG
+275 VEERDKEVKTFLGG
-289 LDLPEGIDVLI
+289 LDLPEGIDVS
-300 VNIRGDNC
+300 VMNIAGDNC
-308 PVFKEKGQILSLD
+308 YVFKRDGKTISLD
-321 DVKRRAQT
+321 DVKQEAQA
-329 QKSIKDW
+329 QKTAKEHEN
-336 QKQRDQAINDLYGSN
+336 QREQALDDLYGSN
-351 GSQQVKAAYDAYE
+351 GSSQLKAANDAFN
-364 ARKDYKKAKSEAKEL
+364 ARIEYKNAKSAAKEL
-379 KKTDKGRAKEMKQEA
+379 KKTDKEAAKQMKQEA
-394 KAKYKESLQDAYDKF
+394 KAKYNDSLQNAYNDFK
-409 NAAGGSP
+409 AAGGSP
-416 LFRKEAFYKEVGH
+416 KYREAYFYKESGN
-429 MEAKIEKRREKLNKP
+429 MNYKIEKNIKNSNKP

-462 VQQASHSSVQ
+462 VQQASRTPKAVQ
-472 SKPQNITSNEQVQA
+472 NTKVDSK
-486 PKVTSQQNSEVENED
+486 QNSEVKNEE

-517 EKFYDL
+517 EKFDDL
-523 YSVEANKKFLG
+523 YSIDANKKFLG
-534 EYSSYILPSDSNDVD
+534 EYSSYILSSDSNDVD
-549 DNGVNKHGYLKRHV
+549 VNKHGYLKSHV

-594 SITIKYNYDDDN
+594 SITVKYDDN
-606 TTLTFNQDGSYRSG
+606 TTVTFNQDGSYRSG
-620 NLSPDEDSNTFA
+620 NLPPDEYSNTFA
-632 NFVDEYLA
+632 NYVDEYLA
-640 GELLSGKIY
+640 GELLSGKLH

>member
-38 ASIWNSYLT
+38 KSIWNSYLT

-81 SWKQWNETFDKYS
+81 SWKQWDETFDKYS

-161 VNADTPDE
+161 VNADSPDDV
-169 YSDVSFRENAVS
+169 SDVSFRENAVL
-181 FRENAV
+181 
-187 SIDSDGDFSD
+187 IDSDGDFSD

-243 SNATSASLEAEQP
+243 SNTTSASLESEQP

-270 KRTMT
+270 NKTMT
-275 VEERDKEVKALLGG
+275 VEERDKEVKTFLGG
-289 LDLPEGIDVLI
+289 LDLPEGIDVS
-300 VNIRGDNC
+300 VMNIAGDNC
-308 PVFKEKGQILSLD
+308 YVFKRDGKTISLD
-321 DVKRRAQT
+321 DVKQEAQA
-329 QKSIKDW
+329 QKTAKEYEN
-336 QKQRDQAINDLYGSN
+336 QREQALDDLYGSN
-351 GSQQVKAAYDAYE
+351 GSSQLKAANDAFN
-364 ARKDYKKAKSEAKEL
+364 ARIEYKNAKSAAKEL
-379 KKTDKGRAKEMKQEA
+379 KKTDKEAAKQMKQEA
-394 KAKYKESLQDAYDKF
+394 KAKYNDSLQNAYNDFK
-409 NAAGGSP
+409 AAGGSP
-416 LFRKEAFYKEVGH
+416 KYREAYFYKESGN
-429 MEAKIEKRREKLNKP
+429 MNYKIEKNIKNSNKP

-462 VQQASHSSVQ
+462 VQQASRTPKAVQ
-472 SKPQNITSNEQVQA
+472 NTKVDSK
-486 PKVTSQQNSEVENED
+486 QNSEVKNEE

-517 EKFYDL
+517 EKFDDL
-523 YSVEANKKFLG
+523 YSIDANKKFLG
-534 EYSSYILPSDSNDVD
+534 EYSSYILSSDSNDVD
-549 DNGVNKHGYLKRHV
+549 VNKHGYLKSHV

-574 PSHSMVLDDGGIR
+574 PSHSMVLDNGGIR

-620 NLSPDEDSNTFA
+620 NLSLDEDSNTFA